1 MTWTHS
7 DYVLLTTGSAAWVT
21 KLKQHIKEVSD
32 RIDTIVSSDG
42 QSEDP
47 SRMQDYADSLKA
59 ELARHDG
66 SRSRVQK
73 IMMGNTRGR

>member
-1 MTWTHS
+1 MAYEHS

-21 KLKQHIKEVSD
+21 KLKQHIQEVSD

-47 SRMQDYADSLKA
+47 SRMQDYVASLKA
-59 ELARHDG
+59 ELAPYDG
-66 SRSRVQK
+66 RGMVAQRVVF
-73 IMMGNTRGR
+73 GRVRR